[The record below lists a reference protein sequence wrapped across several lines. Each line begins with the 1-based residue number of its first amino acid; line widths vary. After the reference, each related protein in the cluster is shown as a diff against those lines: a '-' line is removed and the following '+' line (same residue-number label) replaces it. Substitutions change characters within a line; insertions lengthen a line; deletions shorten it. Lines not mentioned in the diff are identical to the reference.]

1 MTEIEPGRVRTVPV
15 MARPGGR
22 AELLPRLGS
31 ALIMA
36 ALALGTAWLGGPVFD
51 GFWCIA
57 AILVLWEW
65 HGLVGLARRNPS
77 VLLGGAGLAAAAV
90 LAGRGEPGHALL
102 ALVLAAAVTALV
114 ADAGRRAVA
123 AAGPLY
129 AGVLALALPLLR
141 HSAVDGFAIVVW
153 LFAVVWGT
161 DTMAFFGGRAIG
173 GPKLAPRLSPSKTW
187 SGFAVGVTS
196 GALLG
201 WFTAPRPAG
210 VAFVLAAGLVGGALA
225 QAGDLFESALKRRF
239 GVKDAG
245 TLIPGHG
252 GLMDRLDGFIAASA
266 LAAAVGLWRFGPDGA
281 GAGLL
286 QW

>member
-1 MTEIEPGRVRTVPV
+1 MTKIEPGRVRTAPV
-15 MARPGGR
+15 QARPGGR
-22 AELLPRLGS
+22 AELLPRLFS
-31 ALIMA
+31 ACVMA
-36 ALALGTAWLGGPVFD
+36 ALALAAAWLGGPVFD
-51 GFWCIA
+51 GFWCLA

-65 HGLVGLARRNPS
+65 HGLVGLSRRNPC
-77 VLLGGAGLAAAAV
+77 VLLGAAGLAAAAV
-90 LAGRGEPGHALL
+90 LAGRGEPGYALMALL
-102 ALVLAAAVTALV
+102 FAAGVTALV
-114 ADAGRRAVA
+114 ADAGRRAIA

-141 HSAVDGFAIVVW
+141 HSTVDGFAIVVW

-187 SGFAVGVTS
+187 SGFSVGVAS

-201 WFTAPRPAG
+201 WLSVPHAGGAAPILVAG
-210 VAFVLAAGLVGGALA
+210 VVGGALA